1 MTTHLVG
8 SYHEGMRT
16 EADRWLG
23 ALFHG
28 WVELVTLF
36 LLLVAVLAL
45 LSWCWGRG
53 LRPAD
58 RGPLVHAP
66 MLLGTYGL
74 VILLRQVQGEWWA
87 SLIVAFALLVGG
99 LLSRVVR
106 PVGLWSINIIVA
118 SLIGLHLHLS
128 ALAFTVAA
136 VVALLFSSGQRR

>member
-1 MTTHLVG
+1 
-8 SYHEGMRT
+8 MRT

-106 PVGLWSINIIVA
+106 P
-118 SLIGLHLHLS
+118 
-128 ALAFTVAA
+128 ALRGEYDGPAGGGRLAGPCRC
-136 VVALLFSSGQRR
+136 LPLRGQRHGL

>member
-1 MTTHLVG
+1 
-8 SYHEGMRT
+8 MRT

-118 SLIGLHLHLS
+118 TLIGLHLHLS

>member
-1 MTTHLVG
+1 
-8 SYHEGMRT
+8 MRT

-23 ALFHG
+23 ALLHG

-36 LLLVAVLAL
+36 VLLAVVVAL

-58 RGPLVHAP
+58 RGPLISAP
-66 MLLGTYGL
+66 ILLGAYGL
-74 VILLRQVQGEWWA
+74 VLLLRNVADQWWV
-87 SLIVAFALLVGG
+87 SLIVALALLLGG
-99 LLSRVVR
+99 ILSRVMR
-106 PVGLWSINIIVA
+106 PVGLWSIIIIIA

-136 VVALLFSSGQRR
+136 VIALLFSSGQRR